1 MTKFLREPINSL
13 THLGGAAFGVLA
25 LILMLTKQLP
35 TTSFGLST
43 IAIIVFGVS
52 LILLYGTSGIYHA
65 IFGDDARLYQWRRLD
80 HSMIFVL
87 IAGSYAPFCLITLNN
102 PAGWGLFASVTSLA
116 VIGIIF
122 KLVWFNCPRWLSTAI
137 YIIMGWS
144 VIFLVSPLMQAL
156 ATPALILLVA
166 GGIFYTIGGIIYAI
180 KPNFLKV
187 TGLGFHEIFHIF
199 TLLGSISH
207 FLCVYFFVIN

>member
-1 MTKFLREPINSL
+1 MTKLLREPINSL
-13 THLGGAAFGVLA
+13 THLGGAAFGLLA
-25 LILMLTKQLP
+25 LILMLTKQLD
-35 TTSFGLST
+35 TGSFGIAT
-43 IAIIVFGVS
+43 IAVTIFGIS

-65 IFGDDARLYQWRRLD
+65 VFADDTMLYRWRRLD

-102 PAGWGLFASVTSLA
+102 PAGWGLFAAVTSLA
-116 VIGIIF
+116 VIGIVF

-144 VIFLVSPLMQAL
+144 AIFLVSPLIAAMQTAAL
-156 ATPALILLVA
+156 MLLLV
-166 GGIFYTIGGIIYAI
+166 GGIFYTIGGIIYAV
-180 KPNFLKV
+180 KPKFLEM

-207 FLCVYFFVIN
+207 FLCVYFFVIS